1 MERRHRTN
9 VAAIMGM
16 GGGASPLNRNPG
28 ARRHGRVRVV
38 VLPVQNFRQPMA
50 DIAVDAIFLG
60 LVEYF
65 MPPAADAPTGVRRR
79 RSVLN

>member
-1 MERRHRTN
+1 
-9 VAAIMGM
+9 MGM

-38 VLPVQNFRQPMA
+38 VLPVQNLRQPMA